1 MPTKITQNGRKKIN
15 VAGTIHSNSQEV
27 ALVGHTH
34 NTYDINGLSRE
45 ISNAIDSNN
54 STVRSIVNNTIYEN
68 LKTDKNK
75 YTYVDNN
82 PKDGVRGSKVYTLIS
97 KYNSNDAIEPE
108 IYHIVFDANGKKRDL
123 YIKLNGRWSS
133 EIIYTNINMLD
144 DKFGLEFEHYSGYSN
159 NRYFMSVFG
168 GAKVLSISHF
178 GYIDLTT
185 DLSKDDYK
193 GYGDIINILTKI
205 NWRHI
210 PNDTGYNYIYETPID
225 SKYLYMSVDPM
236 TTNAPITIT
245 HFPGQGFVVYGMGSW
260 KISESNGKVSDR
272 ILYSADNHVTDIILN
287 GEYITYIF
295 SRTAIDLPKVTNI
308 AYSDKQDY
316 DLFSTSLG
324 VPIYNRSDSTVEE
337 KYKTVVFLI
346 NKYILKNIKED
357 PVLPDLKGR
366 INGVLFTGKQ
376 DINITVPSL
385 STNHTINGVA
395 FNGTQDITI
404 TARAA
409 GGNADTLGNLNAD
422 QYVKVTD
429 VANAAG
435 KIPRFNAAGHLVY
448 PDGHEEWI
456 E

>member
-34 NTYDINGLSRE
+34 NTSDINGLDSK
-45 ISNAIDSNN
+45 ISNAIESNN
-54 STVRSIVNNTIYEN
+54 NNVRSIVNNTIYEN
-68 LKTDKNK
+68 LKNDKNA
-75 YTYVDNN
+75 YTYIDNS
-82 PKDGVRGSKVYTLIS
+82 PKDGIRGSKVYTLLS
-97 KYNSNDAIEPE
+97 KYKSNDTIEPE
-108 IYHIVFDANGKKRDL
+108 VYHIEFDAKGKKRDL
-123 YIKLNGRWSS
+123 FIKLNADSN
-133 EIIYTNINMLD
+133 ETIYTNINNLD
-144 DKFGLEFEHYSGYSN
+144 DRFTIEFSHHSRYDN
-159 NRYFMSVFG
+159 NKYFMSVFG
-168 GAKVLSISHF
+168 DVKVLSISHF
-178 GYIDLTT
+178 GFIDLTA
-185 DLSKDDYK
+185 DLSKDDYN
-193 GYGDIINILTKI
+193 GYGNIIDIPIKV
-205 NWRHI
+205 NWKHI
-210 PNDTGYNYIYETPID
+210 PNDTGYNYIYETSKG
-225 SKYLYMSVDPM
+225 SKYLYMSVAPM
-236 TTNAPITIT
+236 TTNSPITIT

-260 KISESNGKVSDR
+260 KITERNGEVSDKT
-272 ILYSADNHVTDIILN
+272 LYGASNQVTDIPLN

-295 SRTAIDLPKVTNI
+295 SKTDVDLPKATNTVYI
-308 AYSDKQDY
+308 DKQDY
-316 DLFSTSLG
+316 NLFSSSLG
-324 VPIYNRSDSTVEE
+324 LPIYNSDSTTEE
-337 KYKTVVFLI
+337 KYKTVLFLI
-346 NKYILKNIKED
+346 NKYILKTIKEE

-409 GGNADTLGNLNAD
+409 GGNADTLGNLRSD

-435 KIPRFNAAGHLVY
+435 KIPRFNEAGHLVY